1 MVKTGRINMAL
12 GKRKPKQDDLFIPTA
27 KLSTGPGHPFYSKLN
42 EVLAEAG
49 FDEFVEGLCAAYYK
63 EGGRPGIPPG
73 IYFRM
78 VLIGYFEGL
87 DSQRGI
93 AWRCADSLGL
103 RTFLGIAITEET
115 PVHASMTIIRQRL
128 PESVFAKVFV
138 FVLRL
143 LEQKGLLRGKAVA
156 IDATTLEANA
166 AMRSIVRKDTG
177 EDWKQYVQGLAKAD
191 GIQNPTA
198 EDLRRLDRSRK
209 DKKVS
214 NHQWESRTDRD
225 SRIAKMKDGR
235 THLAYKAEHA
245 VDLVSEAIV
254 ATTVT
259 FADKSDPQSAPVT
272 LSLAE
277 ANLALAGSETQ
288 IEETV
293 MDKGYHAVGLL
304 AGLAQRGVRTYIP
317 ERRQKTRCWTNKPIE
332 HEQAFRANRRRV
344 RGKKG
349 RQLNR
354 WRSERCERTFAHV
367 CETGGGRRTW
377 LRGQTNVSK
386 MHTLKCAA
394 YNLGLLLRKVW
405 GFRKPRN
412 AEAAATALFFAILA
426 LLTLVVAMIGRTM
439 DRTLDWLLG
448 GCGLLLAAVAV
459 HRCVRFIHSVRK
471 TPFFNGLLSRSGSG
485 RVQVAAGIAAPT
497 VPAFESWQRKRP
509 RTRSKAACVHDRA
522 GGKRCICLAFPA
534 SKNCG

>member
-1 MVKTGRINMAL
+1 MKRPIDMAL
-12 GKRKPKQDDLFIPTA
+12 GKRKPKQDELFIPTA
-27 KLSTGPGHPFYSKLN
+27 KVASGPGHPFYSKLN
-42 EVLAEAG
+42 QVLAEAG
-49 FDEFVEGLCAAYYK
+49 FDEFVEKLCAPYYK

-103 RTFLGIAITEET
+103 RTFLGIGITEDT

-128 PESVFAKVFV
+128 PESVFDKVFV
-138 FVLRL
+138 FVLSL
-143 LEQKGLLRGKAVA
+143 LEKKGLLRGKAVA

-166 AMRSIVRKDTG
+166 AMKSIVRKDTG
-177 EDWKQYVQGLAKAD
+177 EDWKQYLQGLAKAE
-191 GIQNPTA
+191 GIENPTE
-198 EDLRRLDRSRK
+198 EDLRRLDRARK

-214 NHQWESRTDRD
+214 NQQWESPTDRD

-245 VDLVSEAIV
+245 VDVVSEAIM

-259 FADKSDPQSAPVT
+259 FADRSDPQSAPVT

-277 ANLALAGSETQ
+277 ANLGLAGSETE
-288 IEETV
+288 IEEAV
-293 MDKGYHAVGLL
+293 MDKGYHDVGLL
-304 AGLAQRGVRTYIP
+304 AGLAERGVRTYIP
-317 ERRQKTRCWTNKPIE
+317 ERRQKSRRWTDKPVE

-344 RGKKG
+344 RGNKG

-367 CETGGGRRTW
+367 CETGGGRRAW

-405 GFRKPRN
+405 GLCKPRN
-412 AEAAATALFFAILA
+412 AEAAGTALFFVL
-426 LLTLVVAMIGRTM
+426 
-439 DRTLDWLLG
+439 WLLLLMAAIVTSQATNRVWVWLIG
-448 GCGLLLAAVAV
+448 IPGLLLVSLVAN
-459 HRCVRFIHSVRK
+459 RTVRFIRACRKKCHSL
-471 TPFFNGLLSRSGSG
+471 TG
-485 RVQVAAGIAAPT
+485 
-497 VPAFESWQRKRP
+497 
-509 RTRSKAACVHDRA
+509 C
-522 GGKRCICLAFPA
+522 
-534 SKNCG
+534 

>member
-1 MVKTGRINMAL
+1 MKRPIDMAL
-12 GKRKPKQDDLFIPTA
+12 GKRKPKQDELFIPTVRVA
-27 KLSTGPGHPFYSKLN
+27 SGPGHPFYTKLN

-49 FDEFVEGLCAAYYK
+49 FDEFVEQLCAPYYK

-73 IYFRM
+73 VYFRM

-103 RTFLGIAITEET
+103 RTFLGIGITEET

-128 PESVFAKVFV
+128 PESVFDKVFV
-138 FVLRL
+138 FVLNL
-143 LEQKGLLRGKAVA
+143 LENKGLLRGKAVA

-166 AMRSIVRKDTG
+166 AMKSIVRKDTG
-177 EDWKQYVQGLAKAD
+177 EDWKQYLQGLAKAE
-191 GIQNPTA
+191 GIENPT
-198 EDLRRLDRSRK
+198 EVDLRRLDRARK

-214 NHQWESRTDRD
+214 NEQWESPIDPD
-225 SRIAKMKDGR
+225 SRITKMKDGR

-245 VDLVSEAIV
+245 VDVVSEAIV

-259 FADKSDPQSAPVT
+259 FADRSDPQSGPVT

-277 ANLALAGSETQ
+277 ANLVLAGSETEIQ
-288 IEETV
+288 EAV
-293 MDKGYHAVGLL
+293 MDKGYHDLGLL
-304 AGLAQRGVRTYIP
+304 AGLAERGVRTYIP
-317 ERRQKTRCWTNKPIE
+317 ERRQKSRRWTNKPVE

-344 RGKKG
+344 RGNKG

-354 WRSERCERTFAHV
+354 WRSEKCERSFAHV
-367 CETGGGRRTW
+367 CQTGGGRRSW

-405 GFRKPRN
+405 GLCKPRN
-412 AEAAATALFFAILA
+412 AEAAASTFFFVFSMLLMLAVIVTSHATSPSRIWLAAIA
-426 LLTLVVAMIGRTM
+426 
-439 DRTLDWLLG
+439 
-448 GCGLLLAAVAV
+448 GLLLISLAANRAV
-459 HRCVRFIHSVRK
+459 HFIRACRKKCHSL
-471 TPFFNGLLSRSGSG
+471 TG
-485 RVQVAAGIAAPT
+485 
-497 VPAFESWQRKRP
+497 
-509 RTRSKAACVHDRA
+509 C
-522 GGKRCICLAFPA
+522 
-534 SKNCG
+534 